1 MDIELNGPN
10 GNAFFLLGS
19 ANRFARQLDL
29 DAAAIT
35 AEMKEGDYKHLVE
48 TFHKHFGLCVD
59 LTWNGEPAIDE
70 EGKFDMDGLFLA
82 SQDDDDNELEVNEH
96 W

>member
-1 MDIELNGPN
+1 M
-10 GNAFFLLGS
+10 NALDTMRALATSGEVIQVPAGS
-19 ANRFARQLDL
+19 MVFKAG
-29 DAAAIT
+29 
-35 AEMKEGDYKHLVE
+35 ESGDCM
-48 TFHKHFGLCVD
+48 FGLLEGTVD